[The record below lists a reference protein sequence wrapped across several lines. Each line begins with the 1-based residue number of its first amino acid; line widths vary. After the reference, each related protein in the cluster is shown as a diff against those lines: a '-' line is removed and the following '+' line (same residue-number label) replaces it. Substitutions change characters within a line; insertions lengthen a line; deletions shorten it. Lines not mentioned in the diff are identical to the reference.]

1 MALYLKYLSINI
13 SIDTQILKTVV
24 RVSWEK
30 LVVTKWIKKV
40 FEVIVAEYF
49 RRRIITIECIFI
61 LRRCICQVPN
71 GVAGFQNIQYPKD
84 LLQSCDHSHK
94 HIFREGFRIS
104 NISYLSVNLFL
115 QWSLAELLLGL
126 IWTKIHALYGHFI
139 HHTLENSKMEYQ
151 TQLNLDNDLPELNF
165 TPVWGGGSQ
174 VWEQVLMRI
183 LLLAPKDYNSSNT
196 QSN

>member
-1 MALYLKYLSINI
+1 MALYVKYLSINI
-13 SIDTQILKTVV
+13 SIYTQNLKTVV

-40 FEVIVAEYF
+40 FEVIIAECF
-49 RRRIITIECIFI
+49 RRRIITMKCIFI
-61 LRRCICQVPN
+61 LRCCICQVPN
-71 GVAGFQNIQYPKD
+71 GVAGFQNIQNPKD

-94 HIFREGFRIS
+94 HIFKERFRIP
-104 NISYLSVNLFL
+104 NISYLRINPFYNDPW
-115 QWSLAELLLGL
+115 QLLGL
-126 IWTKIHALYGHFI
+126 IWTKIHALHGHFI

-151 TQLNLDNDLPELNF
+151 TQVNLDNDLPELNF

-174 VWEQVLMRI
+174 VWEQVLMCI

>member
-13 SIDTQILKTVV
+13 SIYTQNLKTVV

-30 LVVTKWIKKV
+30 LVVIRWIKKV
-40 FEVIVAEYF
+40 FEVAEYF
-49 RRRIITIECIFI
+49 RRRIITIKCIFI

-71 GVAGFQNIQYPKD
+71 GVAGFQNIQNPKD
-84 LLQSCDHSHK
+84 LLQSCDHSQK

-104 NISYLSVNLFL
+104 NISYLRVNFFYNDPW
-115 QWSLAELLLGL
+115 QLLGL
-126 IWTKIHALYGHFI
+126 IWTEIHGHFI

-151 TQLNLDNDLPELNF
+151 TQLNLDNDIPELNF

-174 VWEQVLMRI
+174 VWEQVLMCI